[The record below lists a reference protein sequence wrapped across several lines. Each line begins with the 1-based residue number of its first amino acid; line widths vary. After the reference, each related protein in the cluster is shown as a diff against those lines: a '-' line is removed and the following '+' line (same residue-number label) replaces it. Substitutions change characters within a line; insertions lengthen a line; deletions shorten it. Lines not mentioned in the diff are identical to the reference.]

1 MNISAKDIFPEM
13 EIKNETPKT
22 FTYKRLVLFLFIL
35 YVFLFSLAMMSKS
48 AQLFDSNLLKTAL
61 ENPFVALV
69 IGLLATAIFQSSS
82 TTTSMLV
89 ALVGSGAISITEAI
103 PVVMGANIGTTI
115 TAIITSVGHIS
126 GKKEFR
132 KAVSGAFMHH
142 YFKIL
147 TAIILFPLEY
157 YFQSLSKIAIYL
169 SHFISAENKINNES
183 SSYIYR
189 FTIDPLV
196 ELLTTNLHLNPVV
209 NFIVSLAF
217 LFLSIRLFIALLKNS
232 LIGESQLNLD
242 KYVFGGPIKA
252 FSWGMFVTALIHSS
266 TATTSFMVP
275 LVATD
280 KVSLRKAYPFIIGA
294 NIGTTFTALVAA
306 LSKSS
311 DAMSIALAHFLFNF
325 IGMMLF
331 FITPYLRET
340 PLLLAK
346 KTGAFVLQYKSSIFI
361 YVVLLFFLI
370 PFLLI
375 ALSQ

>member
-1 MNISAKDIFPEM
+1 MNISAQDIFPEM
-13 EIKNETPKT
+13 DNKMEQPKT
-22 FTYKRLVLFLFIL
+22 FTYKRLVLFILIL
-35 YVFLFSLAMMSKS
+35 YLFLFSLEMMSVS
-48 AQLFDSNLLKTAL
+48 AQLFDTNLIRTAL
-61 ENPFVALV
+61 ANPFVALV

-89 ALVGSGAISITEAI
+89 ALVGSGTITISEAI

-132 KAVSGAFMHH
+132 KAVSAAFMHH
-142 YFKIL
+142 NFKLL
-147 TAIILFPLEY
+147 TAILLFPLEY
-157 YFQSLSKIAIYL
+157 YFHFLSDISVYITQ
-169 SHFISAENKINNES
+169 FISADNVAKNES
-183 SSYIYR
+183 SSFIYR
-189 FTIDPLV
+189 YAIDPIVGLITGTLQV
-196 ELLTTNLHLNPVV
+196 HAAVS
-209 NFIVSLAF
+209 FILSLAI
-217 LFLSIRLFIALLKNS
+217 LFISIRSFIALLKSS
-232 LIGESQLNLD
+232 LIGESQKNLD
-242 KYVFGGPIKA
+242 LYVFGGPIRA
-252 FSWGMFVTALIHSS
+252 FSWGMFTTALLHSS

-306 LSKSS
+306 LSKSPN
-311 DAMSIALAHFLFNF
+311 AMSIALCHFLFNC
-325 IGMMLF
+325 IGMTIYFILPYTNRIPLF
-331 FITPYLRET
+331 
-340 PLLLAK
+340 LAK
-346 KTGAFVLQYKSSIFI
+346 KIGFFIQKFKYIIFI